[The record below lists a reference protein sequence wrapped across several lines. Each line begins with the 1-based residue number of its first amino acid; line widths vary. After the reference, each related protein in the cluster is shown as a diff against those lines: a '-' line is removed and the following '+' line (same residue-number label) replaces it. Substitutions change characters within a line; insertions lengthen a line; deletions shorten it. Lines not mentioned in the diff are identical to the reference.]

1 MSDTP
6 KVLCASTSTAV
17 GACVLPATGN
27 DPLLAVLSVVTMAA
41 GVVVLASFVAARLSA
56 KASR

>member
-27 DPLLAVLSVVTMAA
+27 DPILTVLSFVTIAA
-41 GVVVLASFVAARLSA
+41 GVVVLVSFVATRLSA